1 MNFPSNPLL
10 GFLRI
15 TMKYLD
21 ESRNKDVAAGSFLHY
36 QGFLLL
42 VFLSFFLQD
51 SFGSFFIFLQY
62 SIDQDCAK
70 DEKGKHIGNKI
81 EGKGKKIQ
89 TCILKRILV
98 RKE

>member
-1 MNFPSNPLL
+1 MF
-10 GFLRI
+10 FRI

-51 SFGSFFIFLQY
+51 SFGSFFQY

-70 DEKGKHIGNKI
+70 DEEGKHIGNKI

>member
-1 MNFPSNPLL
+1 MSLEIKML
-10 GFLRI
+10 QL
-15 TMKYLD
+15 
-21 ESRNKDVAAGSFLHY
+21 GSFLHY

-42 VFLSFFLQD
+42 LFLSFFLQD

-70 DEKGKHIGNKI
+70 DEEGKHIGNKI
-81 EGKGKKIQ
+81 EGKMKGKKIQ
-89 TCILKRILV
+89 TCILNGILV